1 MRSNPSERTGAAI
14 RKMRLAK
21 NWTLA
26 QMADQS
32 GIPVS
37 TLSRV
42 ELGQN
47 ALNYDKLVRL
57 CRALEVDIH
66 GLVTREGEATS
77 TPSGRRSVIRAGQG
91 DPVRLGA
98 NEGRSGAGDLL
109 DKGFTPVVLT
119 LSEVGLADNAPMTV
133 LDGEAYVLVLS
144 GGAVLHS
151 QLYAP
156 LALDTGDG
164 VYFDGRS
171 PHALVAAEPGGAQ
184 VLLVLQGNQRP

>member
-1 MRSNPSERTGAAI
+1 MRANPSERTGAAI

-21 NWTLA
+21 GWTLA
-26 QMADQS
+26 EMAEQT

-47 ALNYDKLVRL
+47 PLNYDKLVRL
-57 CRALEVDIH
+57 CRALEVDVQ

-77 TPSGRRSVIRAGQG
+77 IPSGRRSVIRNGQG
-91 DPVRLGA
+91 DPVRVGVNDGRVGA
-98 NEGRSGAGDLL
+98 ADLL

-119 LSEVGLADNAPMTV
+119 LNSASLADHGDMGV
-133 LDGEAYVLVLS
+133 LDGEAYVLVLR

-171 PHALVAAEPGGAQ
+171 PHALLAAGSDGAQ
-184 VLLVLQGNQRP
+184 VLLVLAGNQRL

>member
-1 MRSNPSERTGAAI
+1 MRV
-14 RKMRLAK
+14 AK
-21 NWTLA
+21 GWTLA
-26 QMADQS
+26 EMAEQT
-32 GIPVS
+32 GIPIS

-57 CRALEVDIH
+57 CRALEVDIQ

-77 TPSGRRSVIRAGQG
+77 IPSGRRSVIRNGQG
-91 DPVRLGA
+91 DPVRLGV
-98 NEGRSGAGDLL
+98 NDGRAGAADLL

-119 LSEVGLADNAPMTV
+119 LNASSLADQAMNT

-171 PHALVAAEPGGAQ
+171 PHALLAAGPDGAQ
-184 VLLVLQGNQRP
+184 VLLVLAGNQRL

>member
-1 MRSNPSERTGAAI
+1 MRSRTTDRTGAAI
-14 RKMRLAK
+14 RKLRLARG
-21 NWTLA
+21 WSLATLSEE
-26 QMADQS
+26 S
-32 GIPVS
+32 GVPIS

-57 CRALEVDIH
+57 CRALEVDIQ

-77 TPSGRRSVIRAGQG
+77 IPSGRRSVIRKGQG
-91 DPVRLGA
+91 DPVRLGGHD
-98 NEGRSGAGDLL
+98 GRTGAADLL
-109 DKGFTPVVLT
+109 DKAFTPVVLT
-119 LSEVGLADNAPMTV
+119 LNSASLADHGEMSM
-133 LDGEAYVLVLS
+133 LDGEAYVQVLQ

-171 PHALVAAEPGGAQ
+171 PHVLLAAGPEGAQ
-184 VLLVLQGNQRP
+184 VLLVLAGNQRL